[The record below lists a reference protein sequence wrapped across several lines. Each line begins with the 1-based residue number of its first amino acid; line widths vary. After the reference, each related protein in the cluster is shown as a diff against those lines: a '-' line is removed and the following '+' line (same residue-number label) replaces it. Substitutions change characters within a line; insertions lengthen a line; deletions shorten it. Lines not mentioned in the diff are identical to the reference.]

1 MRERLLS
8 HPGLKA
14 AAIIIA
20 FVVWLAI
27 MNVSNPVIT
36 RTITNIPVNVTNPS
50 YIESMNL
57 SYALADGFDTISVSV
72 EGNRSLVEKLS
83 ASNISANVDL
93 TQIIDMNANPV
104 MVPVT
109 VSVPGV
115 NQNAITVIP
124 RNIQLR
130 LEEMESKD
138 FVLGAVTGNTVP
150 ARGYEVGSLA
160 TNPEK
165 LTIRGPSSMIQRIDK
180 VQAEVDVSYLDS
192 DAVLGATLHVYDK
205 NGDELTESRMNY
217 LTFSVS
223 EDAVRVYVEL
233 YKVISE
239 IPIIA
244 EPYGEPKAGYQVGEV
259 SVTPQTISIAGSD
272 EALAE
277 FKADGNRIL
286 IAKETRAVDITGA
299 SEDVEI
305 RVNLPD
311 YLPAGIR
318 LASGFSDTVVVT
330 VKILQYNTKSLEL
343 DTKHIEKQNIMEGR
357 TMTEYPDIAGYIME
371 GRNAVIENS
380 VVDIRVKGSDQDL
393 EGLTADM
400 ISASVDLKD
409 VPLGTSTVPVHVTL
423 PDNFALAE
431 DVLVDITVTENTV
444 LSQNE
449 ETEAVEK

>member
-277 FKADGNRIL
+277 FKADGSRIL

-343 DTKHIEKQNIMEGR
+343 DTKHIEKQN
-357 TMTEYPDIAGYIME
+357 IME

>member
-217 LTFSVS
+217 LTFSVG

-330 VKILQYNTKSLEL
+330 VKILLYNTKSLEL
-343 DTKHIEKQNIMEGR
+343 DTKHIEKQNIK
-357 TMTEYPDIAGYIME
+357 E

-409 VPLGTSTVPVHVTL
+409 VPLGTSTVPVHVVL

>member
-1 MRERLLS
+1 
-8 HPGLKA
+8 
-14 AAIIIA
+14 
-20 FVVWLAI
+20 
-27 MNVSNPVIT
+27 
-36 RTITNIPVNVTNPS
+36 
-50 YIESMNL
+50 
-57 SYALADGFDTISVSV
+57 
-72 EGNRSLVEKLS
+72 
-83 ASNISANVDL
+83 
-93 TQIIDMNANPV
+93 
-104 MVPVT
+104 
-109 VSVPGV
+109 
-115 NQNAITVIP
+115 
-124 RNIQLR
+124 
-130 LEEMESKD
+130 
-138 FVLGAVTGNTVP
+138 
-150 ARGYEVGSLA
+150 
-160 TNPEK
+160 
-165 LTIRGPSSMIQRIDK
+165 MIQRIDK

-357 TMTEYPDIAGYIME
+357 
-371 GRNAVIENS
+371 NAVIENS

>member
-357 TMTEYPDIAGYIME
+357 
-371 GRNAVIENS
+371 NAVIENS